1 MARWIVAGSVVGVF
15 ALTMVLDWM
24 DGPGQQP
31 DVSLIAALAAVAGM
45 ALGFRPPWQ
54 GRNDKDGEG

>member
-1 MARWIVAGSVVGVF
+1 MGVF
-15 ALTMVLDWM
+15 ALTMILDWM
-24 DGPGQQP
+24 DGPGQTP

-54 GRNDKDGEG
+54 GGRNDKDGGER

>member
-15 ALTMVLDWM
+15 ALTMVLDWL

-31 DVSLIAALAAVAGM
+31 DVGLIAALAAVAGM

-54 GRNDKDGEG
+54 GRHDDGEGE

>member
-15 ALTMVLDWM
+15 ALTMILDWL
-24 DGPGQQP
+24 DGPGQTP

-54 GRNDKDGEG
+54 GKHDEDGE